1 MNNTLCCQNLIKPKT
16 RCHSFLFTDPFL
28 SFIFFPPIISFHGCH
43 TVIKIKWCIFIFY
56 IRLKLKKRSDWKFV
70 VWNKRWS
77 NMKEIFEELMLFH
90 SMYKR
95 RKKNNKEITMVLSMY
110 NLSFCYFFSSKKKKK
125 KPTLGN
131 TITSAHDWI
140 SYLGIWIANE
150 NYYVIFLS
158 EK

>member
-1 MNNTLCCQNLIKPKT
+1 
-16 RCHSFLFTDPFL
+16 
-28 SFIFFPPIISFHGCH
+28 
-43 TVIKIKWCIFIFY
+43 
-56 IRLKLKKRSDWKFV
+56 
-70 VWNKRWS
+70 
-77 NMKEIFEELMLFH
+77 MKEIFEELMLFH

-140 SYLGIWIANE
+140 SYLGI
-150 NYYVIFLS
+150 
-158 EK
+158 